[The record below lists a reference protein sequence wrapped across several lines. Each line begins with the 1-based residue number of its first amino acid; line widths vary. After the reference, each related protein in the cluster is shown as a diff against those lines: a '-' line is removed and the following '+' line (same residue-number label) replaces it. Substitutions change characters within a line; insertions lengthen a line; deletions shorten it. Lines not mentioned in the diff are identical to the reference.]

1 VHTHLRPALPLLA
14 ALVACHGP
22 GASDRPAPPASTGP
36 TLTLTDTMIT
46 ATFDAAGTAEPAE
59 RATLATKLLGS
70 VTQVLVRE
78 GDRVSQDQIL
88 ARVDARDVEA
98 KRAQVDANITAAQAV
113 YQDAETQAGRFR
125 ALYADSAATKYQLDQ
140 AETGLARAEAGLNAA
155 RAARA
160 ELDAVGSYAVI
171 RAPFPGVVTRRY
183 VDPGAFVAPGAPM
196 LDLQD
201 PSRLRVSVTVPP
213 PVAASLKRGQSLEL
227 TIEDRSARGVLE
239 GAVPAET
246 GAVYTVNAIVDNAG
260 RQYLAGS
267 AAVIRIPAGRR
278 PALLV
283 PATAVV
289 HEGDLTGVRVR
300 TGQAVELRWVK
311 VGATVDGRVELLA
324 GVHAGDVIFLGGD

>member
-70 VTQVLVRE
+70 
-78 GDRVSQDQIL
+78 VSQDQIL

-227 TIEDRSARGVLE
+227 TIEDWSARGVLE